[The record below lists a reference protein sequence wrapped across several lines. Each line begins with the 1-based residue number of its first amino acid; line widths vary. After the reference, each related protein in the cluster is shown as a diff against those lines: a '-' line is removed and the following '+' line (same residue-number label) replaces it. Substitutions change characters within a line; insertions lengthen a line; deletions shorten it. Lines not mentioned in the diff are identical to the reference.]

1 MGFVKEYRKMSD
13 AFPEWEYLNEIGVRD
28 MLGKPIATAI
38 MELVVDRENGYYLI
52 PQGHTSY
59 ARDGEKK
66 YYYALCINDNVINM
80 DVYVRRSGR
89 RTDNTLKFQWII
101 SKTQFPEKWTFNL
114 VDKNKLREIIYS
126 AFVAETYNETLIPE
140 SVKDLLIDISAQ
152 F

>member
-1 MGFVKEYRKMSD
+1 
-13 AFPEWEYLNEIGVRD
+13 
-28 MLGKPIATAI
+28 
-38 MELVVDRENGYYLI
+38 
-52 PQGHTSY
+52 
-59 ARDGEKK
+59 
-66 YYYALCINDNVINM
+66 M

-101 SKTQFPEKWTFNL
+101 SKIQFPEKWTFNL